1 VTVSLPLILV
11 VLYFTAN
18 IAMAR
23 RLGGGD
29 NIGMG
34 YEHQWQV
41 EIFKP
46 VALMESQDNAKYY
59 KSIGD
64 SR

>member
-1 VTVSLPLILV
+1 
-11 VLYFTAN
+11 
-18 IAMAR
+18 
-23 RLGGGD
+23 LGGGD

-41 EIFKP
+41 AIFKP
-46 VALMESQDNAKYY
+46 VAFMESQDNAKYS